1 MNNTIDKNT
10 LSLDL
15 MNFIDSSP
23 TPFHVVAN
31 MENELTNN
39 GFQPLL
45 PEGIWDIKKGG
56 KYFVKRNQSAIF
68 AFIVGTGEPE
78 VDGIKLISAHSD
90 SPCFKIKPSPEMV
103 SDGHFIKLNTEVYG
117 GPILSTWL
125 DRPLSIAGRVITKGS
140 KTLFPQHQLVNF
152 EQPLLVIPNLA
163 IHLNRSVNEGVELNK
178 QTDMLP
184 LLGIINQT
192 INHNNLIF
200 NLIEKHTG
208 IKKDEILNFDLF
220 IYPFESSVLAGLN
233 GELISSARLDDLA
246 MVHSG
251 LQALI
256 SSKANESTQMLCVFD
271 NEEVG
276 SVSKQGAGAPFLRH
290 LIERLLFKLGKDT
303 EDLHRTIY
311 QSFMISADMAHSVH
325 PNRAEKHDPVL
336 HPLINKGP
344 VIKTHAGQKYTTDAD
359 SASVFAAI
367 CQNNGIPYQQFV
379 NRSDA
384 QGGSTLG
391 NISTTQLDVRTV
403 DVGSPMLSMHS
414 ARELA
419 GVDDHYWMTKAFEAF
434 FNE

>member
-1 MNNTIDKNT
+1 MTLNFDKNT

-23 TPFHVVAN
+23 TPFHVVEN
-31 MENELTNN
+31 IENELIQH
-39 GFQPLL
+39 GFEMLL
-45 PEGIWDIKKGG
+45 PEASWPIQKGG
-56 KYFVKRNQSAIF
+56 KYFIKRNQSAIF
-68 AFIVGTGEPE
+68 AFKVGTGEPE
-78 VDGIKLISAHSD
+78 VDGVKLISAHSD
-90 SPCFKIKPSPEMV
+90 SPCFKIKPSPEML

-125 DRPLSIAGRVITKGS
+125 DRPLSIAGRVITKAS
-140 KTLFPQHQLVNF
+140 KTLHPNHHLVNF

-178 QTDMLP
+178 QIDMLP
-184 LLGIINQT
+184 LLGIVNQT
-192 INHNNLIF
+192 INHNNLLI

-208 IKKDEILNFDLF
+208 IKKEDILDFDLF
-220 IYPFESSVLAGLN
+220 VYPFESSVLAGLN
-233 GELISSARLDDLA
+233 GELISAARLDDLA
-246 MVHSG
+246 MVHAG
-251 LQALI
+251 LQALV
-256 SSKANESTQMLCVFD
+256 SSEDNAATQMLCIFD

-290 LIERLLFKLGKDT
+290 IFERLLFKLGKDT

-325 PNRAEKHDPVL
+325 PNRAEKYDPVL

-359 SASVFAAI
+359 SSAVFAAV
-367 CQNNGIPYQQFV
+367 CRDNGIPYQQFV

-391 NISTTQLDVRTV
+391 NISSTQLDVRTV
-403 DVGSPMLSMHS
+403 DVGSPMLAMHS

-419 GVDDHYWMTKAFEAF
+419 GVEDHYWMTKAFEAF
-434 FNE
+434 FNA